1 MPPSWLTGKTNELD
15 ITKQSES
22 RPANGGRLAKN
33 LWSQLTLT
41 RRAPPIRSQAE
52 VSRLCIGK
60 ASEEKLQIGTKMTYG
75 SFDLTDFV
83 YPLPTPVEVTD
94 SLYAV
99 CNPCALVGAGY

>member
-1 MPPSWLTGKTNELD
+1 
-15 ITKQSES
+15 
-22 RPANGGRLAKN
+22 
-33 LWSQLTLT
+33 
-41 RRAPPIRSQAE
+41 
-52 VSRLCIGK
+52 
-60 ASEEKLQIGTKMTYG
+60 MTYG